1 MLLGASE
8 LCKMRVSLA
17 VVRQSCF
24 LTLVAAHLE
33 AAVPCEQELGA
44 PPVIGCGFTT
54 VVATESPP
62 SKEEPTLIFFVNLSE
77 G

>member
-24 LTLVAAHLE
+24 LTLVAAHPE
-33 AAVPCEQELGA
+33 AAVPCE
-44 PPVIGCGFTT
+44 PDIR
-54 VVATESPP
+54 
-62 SKEEPTLIFFVNLSE
+62 
-77 G
+77 

>member
-24 LTLVAAHLE
+24 LTLVAAHPE
-33 AAVPCEQELGA
+33 AAVPCEQDIRCA
-44 PPVIGCGFTT
+44 PSNKGVGLPQWWLLNHLR
-54 VVATESPP
+54 ARRNP
-62 SKEEPTLIFFVNLSE
+62 L
-77 G
+77 